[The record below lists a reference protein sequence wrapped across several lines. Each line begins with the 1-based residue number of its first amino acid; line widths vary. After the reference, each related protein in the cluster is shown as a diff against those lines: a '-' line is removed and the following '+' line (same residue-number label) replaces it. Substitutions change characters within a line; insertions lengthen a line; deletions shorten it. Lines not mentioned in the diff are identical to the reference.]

1 MCMISVISLTSCST
15 RQQEDIEVIRADLDK
30 AIQESNPLESSRLL
44 DKLIKQG
51 IDPETLPITEVT
63 DLVVFGS
70 SHMYQW
76 DPLNGQE
83 LVQLYEPIEGMHDGT
98 WMEYV
103 IRGSYFWGLMDIGK
117 RGQALELWEKSEEAL
132 MSLLETP
139 YLLIQAGLPE
149 EELILLQYLH
159 RGYRF
164 FIVGFLSSR
173 KQRDKRM
180 GVELAKKHYDWA
192 LSSLKEGIQDIQLT
206 NPAAQAQLLQVFS
219 DDAYS
224 LLAYSIVESG
234 LAFDAHANPLLE
246 DQQKTNIEFQP
257 VRNTGLETCALRSP
271 SSGYNRIALG
281 DFDSDG
287 YTDVLIPGQGL
298 WRNTEGR
305 GKFRRVDEALNINID
320 GLCGA
325 FVDVDNDAL
334 VDIIVAGPNTF
345 NVSLQTEERIF
356 VPVMNR
362 IGDLAERPIAIG
374 LFDGD
379 TDGLIDVYQA
389 SYERPGLRVGTPDVV
404 LRNNGD
410 GTFANVTEAWGFTG
424 DSIAQCGY
432 GVSPGDYDN
441 DGRTDI
447 YISNYRLDR
456 NTLWHNESENSKILF
471 FQCAAAPRFGEAE
484 QPESLVGFD
493 RGVEGRHALIG
504 ENTYWGHTIGSA
516 WGDLNGDGTL
526 DLVCSN
532 LAHPGNLWMGASDI
546 SRVYLNSGDTF
557 NDNTLASGLVF
568 RETNADPLLADFNN
582 DGVLDLS
589 ATNVYR
595 QYVNQLYEG
604 VGDGS
609 FTEVTFRTG
618 AFANSA
624 EGQASGDYDNDGDL
638 DWFVCDGNRGILLY
652 ENKIIDGRKIP
663 ESANWIQIK
672 LEGGVNTNSMA
683 YGARV
688 TVQAEDRVYVREVAG
703 MRGASNCDDQVIHI
717 GLGDYIGEVDVVV
730 RWIGDKVQRIRG
742 LEVNKRHIIKET
754 DEQE

>member
-1 MCMISVISLTSCST
+1 MISVIGLASCST
-15 RQQEDIEVIRADLDK
+15 RQQEDIDVIRADLDK
-30 AIQESNPLESSRLL
+30 AVQESNLLESAKLL
-44 DKLIKQG
+44 DKLMKRG

-63 DLVVFGS
+63 DLVIYECFDI
-70 SHMYQW
+70 YAW

-117 RGQALELWEKSEEAL
+117 RRQALELWEKSEQAL

-139 YLLIQAGLPE
+139 YLRMQAGLPE
-149 EELILLQYLH
+149 EEHIFLQNLH
-159 RGYRF
+159 WGYRF
-164 FIVGFLSSR
+164 FIVGFLSSK

-192 LSSLKEGIQDIQLT
+192 LSSIKEGIQDIQLT
-206 NPAAQAQLLQVFS
+206 NPAAQAQLMQVLS

-224 LLAYSIVESG
+224 LLQYSIVESG
-234 LAFDAHANPLLE
+234 LASDASANPFLE
-246 DQQKTNIEFQP
+246 DQQQTSIEFQL
-257 VRNTGLETCALRSP
+257 VRNTGMETCA
-271 SSGYNRIALG
+271 GGDNRIALG

-305 GKFRRVDEALNINID
+305 GKFRRVDEDLNVNID
-320 GLCGA
+320 GQCGA
-325 FVDVDNDAL
+325 FVDVDNDGL
-334 VDIIVAGPNTF
+334 MDVIVASPNKF
-345 NVSLQTEERIF
+345 DVSLQTEERVF
-356 VPVMNR
+356 VPVINR
-362 IGDLAERPIAIG
+362 IEDLAERPTAIG

-379 TDGLIDVYQA
+379 TDGLIDVYLA
-389 SYERPGLRVGTPDVV
+389 SHERSFADGTPDVV
-404 LRNNGD
+404 LKNNGD

-424 DSIAQCGY
+424 DSIAQCGR

-447 YISNYRLDR
+447 YVSNYRLNR
-456 NTLWHNESENSKILF
+456 NTLWHNESENSRILF
-471 FQCAAAPRFGEAE
+471 VQCAAAPRFGKAE
-484 QPESLVGFD
+484 QPESLAGFD
-493 RGVEGRHALIG
+493 RGVEGRHSLYG
-504 ENTYWGHTIGSA
+504 ESTYWGHTIGSA

-532 LAHPGNLWMGASDI
+532 LAHPRDLWRGASDL
-546 SRVYLNSGDTF
+546 SRIYLNMGDTF
-557 NDNTLASGLVF
+557 NDNTLVSGLVF

-589 ATNVYR
+589 ITSAYR
-595 QYVNQLYEG
+595 TYVNQFYEG
-604 VGDGS
+604 VGNGS

-618 AFANSA
+618 AFANNA
-624 EGQASGDYDNDGDL
+624 ERQASGDYDNDGDL
-638 DWFVCDGNRGILLY
+638 DWFVCADHRGILLY
-652 ENKIIDGRKIP
+652 ENKLIDGRRIP
-663 ESANWIQIK
+663 EAANWIQIK
-672 LEGGVNTNSMA
+672 LGGGVNTNSMA

-688 TVQAEDRVYVREVAG
+688 TVQAEDRVYVREVTG
-703 MRGASNCDDQVIHI
+703 MRGASNCDDQVVHV
-717 GLGDYIGEVDVVV
+717 GLGDYIGEVDVVI
-730 RWIGDKVQRIRG
+730 RWIGDKVQRVSG
-742 LEVNKRHIIKET
+742 LEVNKRHVIKET